1 VIRTNKTL
9 RNETPVF
16 YRTENDSLFFP
27 HTLNKVRKLK
37 VHLYLIF
44 VSLIIF
50 IVTTMPNATSTGNK
64 FWKANL
70 TPLHSGAVLTCLV
83 TTCSTTLSKVRS
95 GLIDVCG
102 NIVLFIPFGALVA
115 IAVGPKRPRVLLSF
129 FLGLLLSIAIELIQL
144 QLPTRTTDV
153 DDVIFNTI
161 GTFLGARLAVGFWF
175 EDRLFSV
182 KGSFL
187 QLVVQDRFWIDKIE
201 TR

>member
-1 VIRTNKTL
+1 MIRTNKAI

-16 YRTENDSLFFP
+16 YRTKNDSLFFP
-27 HTLNKVRKLK
+27 PPLNKVRKLK

-44 VSLIIF
+44 ASLIIL

-64 FWKANL
+64 FWKVNL
-70 TPLHSGAVLTCLV
+70 TPLHSGTVLTCLV
-83 TTCSTTLSKVRS
+83 AQCGTTLSKARFD
-95 GLIDVCG
+95 LIDVCG
-102 NIVLFIPFGALVA
+102 NIALFLPFGALVA
-115 IAVGPKRPRVLLSF
+115 IAVGPKRSRVLLSF
-129 FLGLLLSIAIELIQL
+129 FAGLLLSIAIELIQL

-161 GTFLGARLAVGFWF
+161 GAFLGARLVVGFWLEGRSF
-175 EDRLFSV
+175 DV

-187 QLVVQDRFWIDKIE
+187 QLVVQDKFWIDKPE